1 MGSGLSAK
9 RCNFIGDRNL
19 SQKIWYRLVTRC
31 DQGAKIMIF
40 KTISLVATS
49 LVSATIFASASAI
62 AQVTTAT
69 TLSEQTLRDAQQQE
83 RSALSV
89 GGSNLNLLQLIN
101 NINLAGGKSADQF
114 RASQAESFD
123 EAVTNFRSQ
132 QRRDVKISIPAV
144 NTPAN

>member
-1 MGSGLSAK
+1 
-9 RCNFIGDRNL
+9 
-19 SQKIWYRLVTRC
+19 
-31 DQGAKIMIF
+31 MIF

-49 LVSATIFASASAI
+49 LVSATIFASAGAI

-83 RSALSV
+83 RSSLSV

-123 EAVTNFRSQ
+123 EAVTNFRTQ
-132 QRRDVKISIPAV
+132 QRRDVKISIPAA
-144 NTPAN
+144 NTPTN

>member
-1 MGSGLSAK
+1 
-9 RCNFIGDRNL
+9 
-19 SQKIWYRLVTRC
+19 
-31 DQGAKIMIF
+31 MIF

-49 LVSATIFASASAI
+49 LVSATLFAASGAI
-62 AQVTTAT
+62 AQITPAP
-69 TLSEQTLRDAQQQE
+69 TLSEQTLREAQQQE
-83 RSALSV
+83 RSSLSV

-101 NINLAGGKSADQF
+101 NINLAGGKSPEQF

-132 QRRDVKISIPAV
+132 QRREVKIEIPTA

>member
-1 MGSGLSAK
+1 MHG
-9 RCNFIGDRNL
+9 NFTGDRYQ
-19 SQKIWYRLVTRC
+19 SQKIWYRLVTSC
-31 DQGAKIMIF
+31 YQGAKIMIF

-49 LVSATIFASASAI
+49 LVSATIFAAAGAI
-62 AQVTTAT
+62 AQVTPAP
-69 TLSEQTLRDAQQQE
+69 TLSEQTLREAQQQE
-83 RSALSV
+83 RSSLSV

-101 NINLAGGKSADQF
+101 NINLAGGKSPDQF

-132 QRRDVKISIPAV
+132 QRKDVKISIPAA

>member
-1 MGSGLSAK
+1 MS
-9 RCNFIGDRNL
+9 DRNM
-19 SQKIWYRLVTRC
+19 SQKIWYKLVTRC

-49 LVSATIFASASAI
+49 LVSATIFASAGAI

-83 RSALSV
+83 RSSLSV

-123 EAVTNFRSQ
+123 EAVTNFRTQ
-132 QRRDVKISIPAV
+132 QRRDVKILIPAA

>member
-1 MGSGLSAK
+1 
-9 RCNFIGDRNL
+9 
-19 SQKIWYRLVTRC
+19 
-31 DQGAKIMIF
+31 MIS

-49 LVSATIFASASAI
+49 LISATIFAAAGAI

-83 RSALSV
+83 RSSLSV

-123 EAVTNFRSQ
+123 EAVTNFRTQ

>member
-1 MGSGLSAK
+1 
-9 RCNFIGDRNL
+9 
-19 SQKIWYRLVTRC
+19 
-31 DQGAKIMIF
+31 MIS

-49 LVSATIFASASAI
+49 LISATIFASAGAI

-83 RSALSV
+83 RSSLSV

-123 EAVTNFRSQ
+123 EAVTNFRTQ
-132 QRRDVKISIPAV
+132 QRRDVKILIPAAK
-144 NTPAN
+144 TPAN

>member
-1 MGSGLSAK
+1 
-9 RCNFIGDRNL
+9 
-19 SQKIWYRLVTRC
+19 
-31 DQGAKIMIF
+31 MIF

-49 LVSATIFASASAI
+49 LVSATIFASAGAI

-83 RSALSV
+83 RSSLSV

-101 NINLAGGKSADQF
+101 NINLAGGKSAEQF
-114 RASQAESFD
+114 RANQAESID

-144 NTPAN
+144 NIPAN